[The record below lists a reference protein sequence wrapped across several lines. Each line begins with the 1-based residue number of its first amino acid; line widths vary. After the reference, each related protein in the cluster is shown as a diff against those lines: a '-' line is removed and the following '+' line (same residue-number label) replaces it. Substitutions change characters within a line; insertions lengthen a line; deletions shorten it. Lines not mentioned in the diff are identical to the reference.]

1 MKMKKVKKLKNWMD
15 GEILHLITLKGEME
29 LEFVKNAKKKVTFI
43 FILEMQPLWGL
54 ISHFLR
60 GRESS

>member
-29 LEFVKNAKKKVTFI
+29 LEFVKNAKK
-43 FILEMQPLWGL
+43 
-54 ISHFLR
+54 R
-60 GRESS
+60 